1 MRPQAAGSVIFH
13 KNAPTLQKISVS
25 ILTFDGFSGKI
36 KGEEFERRIP
46 L

>member
-13 KNAPTLQKISVS
+13 KNVPTLQEISVS

-36 KGEEFERRIP
+36 KGDKI
-46 L
+46 